1 MNDNVNG
8 MGADVTE
15 TGKPMIATAI
25 GAAVGVAIFGA
36 GFIIGRLSKK
46 RPACPI
52 AAQLTSQFTS
62 DTGICDD
69 LG

>member
-8 MGADVTE
+8 MGTDVTE
-15 TGKPMIATAI
+15 NGNPTIVTAI
-25 GAAVGVAIFGA
+25 SAAVGVAIFGA

-46 RPACPI
+46 RSACPI
-52 AAQLTSQFTS
+52 AAQLTSQFTNDS
-62 DTGICDD
+62 SICDD